1 MTAIV
6 TNVSSASPGGTLPGE
21 AHEKQL
27 QAEVR
32 CRVPEHS
39 IREYTVPNKATMKDT
54 GFSAAMRLHQR
65 ISESL
70 VFLKLRLFGFVD
82 QESPPQ
88 THSAFSQCCLW
99 CP

>member
-39 IREYTVPNKATMKDT
+39 IREYTVPKKSNYEGYEFQCSYAPSSTDFGVT
-54 GFSAAMRLHQR
+54 GF
-65 ISESL
+65 
-70 VFLKLRLFGFVD
+70 LK
-82 QESPPQ
+82 
-88 THSAFSQCCLW
+88 A
-99 CP
+99 